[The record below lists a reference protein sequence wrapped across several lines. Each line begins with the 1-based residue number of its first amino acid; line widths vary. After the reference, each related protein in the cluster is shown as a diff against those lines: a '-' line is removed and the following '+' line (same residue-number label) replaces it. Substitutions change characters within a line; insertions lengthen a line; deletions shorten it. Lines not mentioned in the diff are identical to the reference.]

1 MRRKKRKRLV
11 RDRVAELQLTG
22 PNQEW
27 AMDFVTDGLS
37 TGRKSSGGQ
46 QAVRMWK
53 AKCASHIRTASTA
66 AAAR

>member
-1 MRRKKRKRLV
+1 LSVRRKKRKRLV

-37 TGRKSSGGQ
+37 TGRKSS
-46 QAVRMWK
+46 AVE
-53 AKCASHIRTASTA
+53 
-66 AAAR
+66 AAR